1 MTEERFEGFVKWF
14 NADRGYGF
22 IQKDGDSENKEYFV
36 HYSYINMEGY
46 KTLKANQRVSFLLVD
61 TEKGVQAQDVIPE

>member
-1 MTEERFEGFVKWF
+1 MSDERCDGFVKWF

-22 IQKDGDSENKEYFV
+22 IKRDGDAEETEYFV

-46 KTLKANQRVSFLLVD
+46 KALKANQRVSFVLVD
-61 TEKGVQAQDVIPE
+61 SDKGIQAQDVIAE